1 MTAKEFK
8 KKLKNAD
15 KEWYF
20 IQGARHEL
28 ALHPKKPGVQIAIQ
42 RGTGDIPTG
51 TLNQM
56 LRDAGLR

>member
-8 KKLKNAD
+8 RKLKKQS

-20 IQGARHEL
+20 IQGSRHEL
-28 ALHPKKPGVQIAIQ
+28 AMHPNKPGLQIAIQ
-42 RGTGDIPTG
+42 RGTGDIPNG

-56 LRDAGLR
+56 LSDAELK